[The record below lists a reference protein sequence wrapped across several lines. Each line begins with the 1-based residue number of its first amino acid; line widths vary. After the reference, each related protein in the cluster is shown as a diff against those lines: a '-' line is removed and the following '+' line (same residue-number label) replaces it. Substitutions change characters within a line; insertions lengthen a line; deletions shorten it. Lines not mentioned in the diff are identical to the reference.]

1 MPAEEA
7 LMKTFSGFE
16 AGVSRLVRMPE
27 RVFSDILPMVDDLAE
42 LKVTLH
48 VMWRLGEQRGSIP
61 YLDHQ
66 ELLEDRLLQA
76 SLGDCGVQGL
86 ESALERA
93 VERGTLLTVVLP
105 EGLSPDGRI
114 YLANSPKGRAVVEA
128 VARGDWP
135 EVLRPATRPNIFA
148 LYEAN
153 IGMLTPL
160 IADELREAEETYPP
174 EWVEDAFREAV
185 AMNKRSWRYIQ
196 AILRRWHE
204 EGRSDEQGQRP
215 EELDRRRYIDGE
227 YADFIQH

>member
-1 MPAEEA
+1 MNATRTLTCMRMSLVVLSATSLAPAA
-7 LMKTFSGFE
+7 DAK
-16 AGVSRLVRMPE
+16 A
-27 RVFSDILPMVDDLAE
+27 D
-42 LKVTLH
+42 
-48 VMWRLGEQRGSIP
+48 
-61 YLDHQ
+61 
-66 ELLEDRLLQA
+66 
-76 SLGDCGVQGL
+76 
-86 ESALERA
+86 
-93 VERGTLLTVVLP
+93 LP

-114 YLANSPKGRAVVEA
+114 YLAKSPKGRAVVEA
-128 VARGDWP
+128 VARGGWP

-196 AILRRWHE
+196 AILRRWRE
-204 EGRSDEQGQRP
+204 EGRSNEQGQRP